1 MNQAR
6 QAYDQIRDAIVEGRF
21 PPSDRLIEQRLA
33 AELHL
38 SRTPI
43 REALRRLQAE
53 GLVISEANRGA
64 MVRPVSENEIND
76 FYEMRCRLEAYATE
90 LAAERISAE
99 VLAELRNDANEFER
113 VVESSDATVE
123 STRLVNAA
131 NKQLHGRIVEAAQH
145 TRLAQLLNQ
154 AVDAP
159 LVFTAFRRYQLRE
172 RRRSASFHHM
182 IVEAIANG
190 ESRRAGNLMA
200 EHVLQ
205 GRDALLER
213 LAEERAATPDT

>member
-33 AELHL
+33 AELNL

-53 GLVISEANRGA
+53 GLVVSQANRGA
-64 MVRPVSENEIND
+64 IVRPVSEDEIYD

-99 VLAELRNDANEFER
+99 LLEKLRGDAVEFDE
-113 VVESSDATVE
+113 VVESSDSTTE
-123 STRLVNAA
+123 SIRLVNAA
-131 NKQLHGRIVEAAQH
+131 NKQLHGRIVEAARH
-145 TRLAQLLNQ
+145 ARLQQLLNQ

-159 LVFTAFRRYQLRE
+159 LVFTAFRRYQLDE
-172 RRRSASFHHM
+172 RRRSAQFHHM
-182 IVEAIANG
+182 IVEAIGAR

-200 EHVLQ
+200 EHIMQ
-205 GRDALLER
+205 GRDALLEN
-213 LAEERAATPDT
+213 LAAPDA

>member
-6 QAYDQIRDAIVEGRF
+6 EAYDQIRDAIVEGRF

-33 AELHL
+33 AELNL

-53 GLVISEANRGA
+53 GLVISQANRGA
-64 MVRPVSENEIND
+64 IVRPVSQDEIYD

-90 LAAERISAE
+90 LAAERITP
-99 VLAELRNDANEFER
+99 ELLETLRGDAAEFEQ
-113 VVESSDATVE
+113 VVETSDSTVE
-123 STRLVNAA
+123 SIRQVNAA
-131 NKQLHGRIVEAAQH
+131 NKQLHGRIVEAAGH
-145 TRLAQLLNQ
+145 ARLQQLLNQ

-159 LVFTAFRRYQLRE
+159 LVFTAFRRYQLEE
-172 RRRSASFHHM
+172 RRRSAQFHHM
-182 IVEAIANG
+182 IVEAIGSG

-200 EHVLQ
+200 EHIMQ
-205 GRDALLER
+205 GRDALLEH
-213 LAEERAATPDT
+213 LATSDD